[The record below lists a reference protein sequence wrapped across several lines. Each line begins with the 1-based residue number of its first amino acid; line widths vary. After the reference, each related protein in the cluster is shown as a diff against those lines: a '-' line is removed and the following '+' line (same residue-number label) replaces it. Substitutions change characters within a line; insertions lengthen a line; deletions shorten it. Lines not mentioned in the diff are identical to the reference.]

1 MILVSLGTCSNHY
14 GVRSTGVALPQ
25 YLPIPTPPPSP
36 SFINTDTASNVT
48 HQSALTNTE
57 AVHDVEK
64 YRQQPFE
71 QRQIN
76 QLLLSTEV
84 SVRRT

>member
-1 MILVSLGTCSNHY
+1 MILVSLGRCSNHY

-25 YLPIPTPPPSP
+25 YLPIPTP
-36 SFINTDTASNVT
+36 SFINTDTASIVT

-84 SVRRT
+84 SVLRT